1 VSEQIISLPVI
12 GDKIG
17 TIIYED
23 TVDTFEGNVV
33 FDNGYH
39 SLPDFWKLELLND
52 VISVLTNEYERV
64 TEAMTDEA
72 SERKA
77 QKNSKEPLQ

>member
-1 VSEQIISLPVI
+1 MSEQIISLPVI

-23 TVDTFEGNVV
+23 TVCTFEGNVV

-39 SLPDFWKLELLND
+39 SLPDFYKLELLND
-52 VISVLTNEYERV
+52 VVSVLTNEYQRV
-64 TEAMTDEA
+64 TEAMAEEA
-72 SERKA
+72 FEKKS